1 MREHFLAGLDYENRL
16 ARFME
21 KSRRAS
27 RRGDVPARS
36 APGRGRPH
44 LPVSGLAILPPGA
57 VRGPT
62 EAHLPHLGRAPVEP
76 VDETLAQLYDALLAV
91 LRDPTVRD
99 GEWRLLEGVPGWD
112 GNWTWDGFICF
123 GWRGREGQRVLVTVN
138 YASNQGQ
145 CYVRQPFDEL
155 RGSSVRYAIG

>member
-1 MREHFLAGLDYENRL
+1 M
-16 ARFME
+16 
-21 KSRRAS
+21 
-27 RRGDVPARS
+27 
-36 APGRGRPH
+36 
-44 LPVSGLAILPPGA
+44 
-57 VRGPT
+57 
-62 EAHLPHLGRAPVEP
+62 
-76 VDETLAQLYDALLAV
+76 

-112 GNWTWDGFICF
+112 GNRTWDGFICF
-123 GWRGREGQRVLVTVN
+123 SWRGREGQRVLVTVN